1 MYLHSQCVKFLH
13 SFSHQNTDLL
23 HIDCVNS
30 QPAIRWFF
38 QTKNQ
43 KKEVQMN
50 KILKLIC
57 DEYHN
62 QRPSAEYR
70 LAQKVVCEAQAKFM
84 AGLSTKQKKEFME
97 LDFIQGQL
105 NVQSQNDFAEYL
117 FSAFAINRQ

>member
-1 MYLHSQCVKFLH
+1 
-13 SFSHQNTDLL
+13 
-23 HIDCVNS
+23 
-30 QPAIRWFF
+30 
-38 QTKNQ
+38 
-43 KKEVQMN
+43 MN

-57 DEYHN
+57 DDYHS
-62 QRPSAEYR
+62 QRPSAECR

-84 AGLSTKQKKEFME
+84 SMLSKKQKKEFLE